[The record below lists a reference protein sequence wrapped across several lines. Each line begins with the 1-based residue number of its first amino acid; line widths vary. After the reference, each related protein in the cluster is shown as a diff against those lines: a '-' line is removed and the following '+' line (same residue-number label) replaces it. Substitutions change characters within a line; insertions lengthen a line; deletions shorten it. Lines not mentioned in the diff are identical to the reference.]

1 MSFLER
7 FKQLD
12 WDDIALSIRSKTA
25 SDVERALHK
34 EKRDLEDFKALIS
47 PAAEPYIEQLAQLSY
62 SLTRQRFGNTLSFY

>member
-47 PAAEPYIEQLAQLSY
+47 PAAEPY
-62 SLTRQRFGNTLSFY
+62 

>member
-34 EKRDLEDFKALIS
+34 EKRDLED
-47 PAAEPYIEQLAQLSY
+47 
-62 SLTRQRFGNTLSFY
+62 